1 MNLETLNERSVK
13 EQLFGVI
20 HKTRT
25 GVLAFNPEV
34 LKERFENPDAV
45 IYAVCANK
53 ECNSLVYELTEAG
66 ARLMFGILKEP
77 FVIRP
82 GEYLELGSC
91 GRCAGGDYTVKLK
104 KMS

>member
-1 MNLETLNERSVK
+1 MKLETLNERSAK

-25 GVLAFNPEV
+25 GVLALNPEV
-34 LKERFENPDAV
+34 LKEKFESPDAV
-45 IYAVCANK
+45 MYAVCVNK
-53 ECNSLVYELTEAG
+53 DCSGLVYELTETG
-66 ARLMFGILKEP
+66 ARFLFNVLKQP
-77 FVIRP
+77 FVVRP